1 MTPRLLEDLILK
13 KKATSVI
20 VPMQGWEMAVTK
32 ENLQEAVEFLGR
44 RNEKGADVLGDSPVV
59 RDQD

>member
-1 MTPRLLEDLILK
+1 MTARLLEDLLLK

-20 VPMQGWEMAVTK
+20 VPMGGWEMAVTR
-32 ENLQEAVEFLGR
+32 ENLQEAVKFLR
-44 RNEKGADVLGDSPVV
+44 RRDEKGANVFGDSTVV

>member
-1 MTPRLLEDLILK
+1 MTSRLLEDLLLK

-20 VPMQGWEMAVTK
+20 VPMGGWEMAVTR
-32 ENLQEAVEFLGR
+32 ENLQEAVKLLGG
-44 RNEKGADVLGDSPVV
+44 RNEEGANVLGDNPVV

>member
-1 MTPRLLEDLILK
+1 MTPRMLEDLLLK

-20 VPMQGWEMAVTK
+20 VPMGGWEMAVTR
-32 ENLQEAVEFLGR
+32 ENLQEGIQLLRGR
-44 RNEKGADVLGDSPVV
+44 DEEGADVLGDSPVV

>member
-1 MTPRLLEDLILK
+1 MSPRLLEDLLLK

-20 VPMQGWEMAVTK
+20 VPMGGWEMAVTK
-32 ENLQEAVEFLGR
+32 ENLQEGIQLLRGR
-44 RNEKGADVLGDSPVV
+44 DEKGANVLGDSPVV